1 MCTPWYQ
8 YTARKISCQ
17 AILFRP
23 RRFFTNTE
31 HYGKFLKK
39 EKKVFKMHKKSAFC
53 PKIMKA
59 SVNRYSVGMY
69 IIFTKKG
76 EIWFEI
82 LHLGTGKTSLF

>member
-1 MCTPWYQ
+1 MVSVYRT
-8 YTARKISCQ
+8 KN
-17 AILFRP
+17 ILSSDIFFVCGD
-23 RRFFTNTE
+23 FFTNTE
-31 HYGKFLKK
+31 HYGNFLKK